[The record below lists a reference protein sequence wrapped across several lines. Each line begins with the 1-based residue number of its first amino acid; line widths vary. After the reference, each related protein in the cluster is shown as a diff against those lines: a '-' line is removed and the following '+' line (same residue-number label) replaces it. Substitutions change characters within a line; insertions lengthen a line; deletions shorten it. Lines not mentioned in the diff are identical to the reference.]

1 MKNNQVISLDQNQSE
16 YHNKIGRGQK
26 TQTAE
31 KKVLGQGMTEYIIIV
46 ALIAVSAIGVYKFF
60 GQTVRAQMA
69 GISKELAGESATREI
84 KAASNASK
92 SASTEANA
100 EKNLK
105 SYSGGN

>member
-1 MKNNQVISLDQNQSE
+1 MKSNQVIFLDQSQSV
-16 YHNKIGRGQK
+16 HQNKSIFHKRVFKNKI
-26 TQTAE
+26 
-31 KKVLGQGMTEYIIIV
+31 LGQGMTEYIIIV

-92 SASTEANA
+92 SAATEANSA
-100 EKNLK
+100 KTLK